1 MCQTG
6 TLIKQIKPL
15 LLQARVMQQV
25 APVPTIPTAPSLPPS
40 LVVDALL
47 VPLTRRNALLLQQLT
62 AAAAVHWCQTGTL
75 IKQIKP
81 MLLQARVM
89 QQVAPVPTIPTTPSL
104 PPSLVVDALLVPLPR
119 RNTLLL

>member
-47 VPLTRRNALLLQQLT
+47 VPLPRRNALLL
-62 AAAAVHWCQTGTL
+62 
-75 IKQIKP
+75 
-81 MLLQARVM
+81 
-89 QQVAPVPTIPTTPSL
+89 
-104 PPSLVVDALLVPLPR
+104 
-119 RNTLLL
+119 